1 MCPAVVSADETN
13 CCIHHVNVHSCPLSG
28 LPDALCGPWIPPTG
42 SVFTHSSVLVG
53 PVQQGNWTSY
63 IGGLYAE
70 GLTALIA
77 HFKVAGLHL
86 ALEAETKVLPKTGG
100 LF

>member
-1 MCPAVVSADETN
+1 M
-13 CCIHHVNVHSCPLSG
+13 
-28 LPDALCGPWIPPTG
+28 
-42 SVFTHSSVLVG
+42 LVG

-86 ALEAETKVLPKTGG
+86 ALEAETKVLSKTGG
-100 LF
+100 LFLICLYLIIRIFKYK